1 MPNRLLGMVELVWLF
16 GPKLGEDGNQVPER
30 GRPQSTRMYPEV
42 ALQVES
48 ASSSCN
54 TRLYCQ
60 VGDYLYDLCSMEQTN
75 MNFGT
80 KRPIRRELHY
90 H

>member
-1 MPNRLLGMVELVWLF
+1 MDRNNRLLGMVELVWLF
-16 GPKLGEDGNQVPER
+16 GPKLEDGVQV
-30 GRPQSTRMYPEV
+30 GRPQWTRMYPEV

-48 ASSSCN
+48 AFSSCN

-60 VGDYLYDLCSMEQTN
+60 VGDYLYVFCSMEQTN